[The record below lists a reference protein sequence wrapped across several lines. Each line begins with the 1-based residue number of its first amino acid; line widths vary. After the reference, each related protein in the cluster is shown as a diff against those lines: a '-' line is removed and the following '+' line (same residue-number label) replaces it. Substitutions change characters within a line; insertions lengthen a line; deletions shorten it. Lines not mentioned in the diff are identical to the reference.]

1 VEDEGRGGVR
11 GGGGLGLEGS
21 GWGGVV
27 LVELVCAVGLL
38 LDAQLGS
45 VNFLP
50 HTGTLAICHFH
61 TRPDQFA
68 IELPDHFR
76 YIRLHH
82 IPPVDLIKCLQHDD
96 HFLDDS
102 EQVTF

>member
-11 GGGGLGLEGS
+11 GGGSLGLEGS
-21 GWGGVV
+21 VLGGVV

-38 LDAQLGS
+38 FDAQLGS
-45 VNFLP
+45 VDFLP
-50 HTGTLAICHFH
+50 HTGTLAIGHFH
-61 TRPDQFA
+61 TRPDQLA

-82 IPPVDLIKCLQHDD
+82 IPPVDLIKCLQDND
-96 HFLDDS
+96 HLLNDS

>member
-1 VEDEGRGGVR
+1 MEDEGRGGVR

-21 GWGGVV
+21 VRGGVV
-27 LVELVCAVGLL
+27 LVELVGAVGLL
-38 LDAQLGS
+38 FDAQLGS
-45 VNFLP
+45 VNFLS
-50 HTGTLAICHFH
+50 HTSTLAIGHFH

-68 IELPDHFR
+68 IELPDHLC
-76 YIRLHH
+76 YIRFHH
-82 IPPVDLIKCLQHDD
+82 VPPVDLIKCLQDND